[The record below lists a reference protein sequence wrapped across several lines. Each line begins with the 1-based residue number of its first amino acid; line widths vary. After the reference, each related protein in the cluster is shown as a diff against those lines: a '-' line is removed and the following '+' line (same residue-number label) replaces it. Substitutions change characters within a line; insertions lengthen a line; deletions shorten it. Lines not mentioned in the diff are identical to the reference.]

1 MNVLVYIFDIF
12 TMIISAYWALVNIKK
27 LKTSTRYMVFYTFF
41 VICIFPLFMD
51 YIIGK
56 PMYELLPNRY
66 HGFVISYDDSTT
78 RVLYDI
84 FLIISQYIMLKCFLR
99 QRFKFVINS
108 RLKQYGRDFTGDNYN
123 YDLRELNRVMQRI
136 CVCVAIIA
144 PIIAVV
150 GGYTFILFVFGWRD
164 EHLFDY
170 VTASSLYSFMEK
182 FSYLGVTTS
191 LLLMISDYREKRTY
205 RALFYRIISVPLL
218 IMNICIESKR
228 SIVFFCFVM
237 VVVILLY
244 GKSKDI
250 KVGRIIGIASLLAIL
265 MIVLSVMVKTQS
277 RGYSGIMT
285 IYSTLRIDIF
295 RDDTIKMAI
304 YGMLNPNEIKILDY
318 PFQSYLMQIRYF
330 FLMDILAGKGF
341 IPLQGLGFNKYLSAA
356 LIGAD
361 LSMGY
366 SFMTTS
372 MFDEAIANFGPIGFL
387 TAPILCTIVARNAD
401 KYSGLEKIL
410 MVGCIVLG
418 MMYSPNYILFYI
430 EVTVVI
436 NLILKYL
443 RRRYRGA

>member
-1 MNVLVYIFDIF
+1 MNVIVYIIDIL

-27 LKTSTRYMVFYTFF
+27 LKISTRYIIYFTFF
-41 VICIFPLFMD
+41 VICILPLFMD

-78 RVLYDI
+78 RILYDI
-84 FLIISQYIMLKCFLR
+84 FLVISQYIILKCFWR
-99 QRFKFVINS
+99 QRYRFVLSS
-108 RLKQYGRDFTGDNYN
+108 RLKQYSEGVNNNDDYDF
-123 YDLRELNRVMQRI
+123 RELNRTMQRI
-136 CVCVAIIA
+136 CVCVALIA
-144 PIIAVV
+144 PVIAII
-150 GGYTFILFVFGWRD
+150 GGYTIVLFAFGWRD

-182 FSYLGVTTS
+182 FSYLGATTS
-191 LLLMISDYREKRTY
+191 LLLMFSDYREKRTY
-205 RALFYRIISVPLL
+205 RGLFYRIVSVPLL
-218 IMNICIESKR
+218 VMNICIESKR
-228 SIVFFCFVM
+228 SIVFFCFIM

-250 KVGRIIGIASLLAIL
+250 KIGRIIGIASILATIV
-265 MIVLSVMVKTQS
+265 IVLSVMVKTQS

-330 FLMDILAGKGF
+330 FFMDIIAGKGF
-341 IPLQGLGFNKYLSAA
+341 IPLQGLGYNKYLSSA

-366 SFMTTS
+366 GFMTTS
-372 MFDEAIANFGPIGFL
+372 MFDEAIANFGVIGFL
-387 TAPILCTIVARNAD
+387 TAPILCAIVSRNAD
-401 KYSGLEKIL
+401 KYSGFEKTF
-410 MVGCIVLG
+410 MVGCVVLG

-443 RRRYRGA
+443 RMHYRGV

>member
-1 MNVLVYIFDIF
+1 MNVIVCFFDIL

-27 LKTSTRYMVFYTFF
+27 LKISTRYIIYFTFF
-41 VICIFPLFMD
+41 VICIVPLFMD

-78 RVLYDI
+78 RILYDI
-84 FLIISQYIMLKCFLR
+84 FLVVSQYIILKCFWH
-99 QRFKFVINS
+99 QRYRLVLNS
-108 RLKQYGRDFTGDNYN
+108 RTKQNSKGVNNNGYDF
-123 YDLRELNRVMQRI
+123 RELNRTMQRI
-136 CVCVAIIA
+136 CVFVALIA
-144 PIIAVV
+144 PVIAIV
-150 GGYTFILFVFGWRD
+150 GGYTIVLFVFGWRD

-170 VTASSLYSFMEK
+170 VTASGLYSFMEK
-182 FSYLGVTTS
+182 FSYLGATTS
-191 LLLMISDYREKRTY
+191 LLLMFSDYREKRTY
-205 RALFYRIISVPLL
+205 RGLFYRIVSVPLL
-218 IMNICIESKR
+218 VMNICIESKR
-228 SIVFFCFVM
+228 SIVFFCFIM
-237 VVVILLY
+237 VVIILLY

-250 KVGRIIGIASLLAIL
+250 KIGRIIGIAAIL
-265 MIVLSVMVKTQS
+265 ATIVIVLSVMVKTRS

-304 YGMLNPNEIKILDY
+304 YGMLNPKEIKILDY

-330 FLMDILAGKGF
+330 FFMDIIAGKGF
-341 IPLQGLGFNKYLSAA
+341 IPLQGMGFNKYLSSA

-366 SFMTTS
+366 GFMTTS
-372 MFDEAIANFGPIGFL
+372 MFDEAIANFGVLGFL
-387 TAPILCTIVARNAD
+387 TAPILCAIVSRNAD
-401 KYSGLEKIL
+401 KYSGFEKTLI
-410 MVGCIVLG
+410 VGCVVLG

-443 RRRYRGA
+443 RMHYRGV

>member
-1 MNVLVYIFDIF
+1 MNVMVYIFDIL

-27 LKTSTRYMVFYTFF
+27 LKISTRYIIYFTFF
-41 VICIFPLFMD
+41 VICILPLFMD

-56 PMYELLPNRY
+56 PMYGLLPNRY

-78 RVLYDI
+78 RILYDI
-84 FLIISQYIMLKCFLR
+84 FLVVSQYIILKCFWH
-99 QRFKFVINS
+99 QKYRFVLNS
-108 RLKQYGRDFTGDNYN
+108 RSKQYSKDVNNSG
-123 YDLRELNRVMQRI
+123 YDLRELNRTMQRI
-136 CVCVAIIA
+136 CVCVALIA
-144 PIIAVV
+144 PVVAII
-150 GGYTFILFVFGWRD
+150 GGYTIVLFVFGWRD

-170 VTASSLYSFMEK
+170 VTASSFYSFMEK
-182 FSYLGVTTS
+182 FSYLGATTS
-191 LLLMISDYREKRTY
+191 LLLMLSDYREKRTY
-205 RALFYRIISVPLL
+205 RGLFYRIASVPLL
-218 IMNICIESKR
+218 VMNICIESKR
-228 SIVFFCFVM
+228 SIVFFCFIM

-250 KVGRIIGIASLLAIL
+250 KIGRIIGIAAIL
-265 MIVLSVMVKTQS
+265 AMIVIVLSVMVKTQS

-285 IYSTLRIDIF
+285 IYSTLRVDIF

-330 FLMDILAGKGF
+330 FFMDIIAGKGF
-341 IPLQGLGFNKYLSAA
+341 IPLQGLGFNKYLSSA

-372 MFDEAIANFGPIGFL
+372 MFDEAIANFGVIGFL
-387 TAPILCTIVARNAD
+387 TAPILCAIVSRNAD
-401 KYSGLEKIL
+401 KYSGFEKTL
-410 MVGCIVLG
+410 MVGCVVLG

-436 NLILKYL
+436 NLILKYM
-443 RRRYRGA
+443 RMHYRGV